1 MEWRVEAGPDPLLL
15 RVTFSDDETIVPDPL
30 YASLGL
36 RSVDRGRYRIRK
48 LTTTERL
55 AMEAALDGRLRIDW
69 HSTALSRWR
78 FARLSGTGTHIRV
91 RTPETFPVHQRI
103 IDWDVNLSPAKIP
116 AGALGLLRP
125 TKRIMRWAMRD
136 WPRMQLLNRL
146 GGTVLAA
153 LEMDYVPILSSAAAF
168 TLRCHAG
175 VQDERKTVDLLHAGI
190 HIQRF
195 WLTAARLGLALQPT
209 LAMLAF
215 AHYGESDLPFTADT
229 AVRAKATRLAK
240 VFRSAFGAGP
250 EDFVFMGRIG
260 EPLPRMGVCRSVRRP
275 LVELM
280 TTLQ

>member
-1 MEWRVEAGPDPLLL
+1 
-15 RVTFSDDETIVPDPL
+15 
-30 YASLGL
+30 
-36 RSVDRGRYRIRK
+36 
-48 LTTTERL
+48 
-55 AMEAALDGRLRIDW
+55 
-69 HSTALSRWR
+69 
-78 FARLSGTGTHIRV
+78 
-91 RTPETFPVHQRI
+91 
-103 IDWDVNLSPAKIP
+103 
-116 AGALGLLRP
+116 
-125 TKRIMRWAMRD
+125 
-136 WPRMQLLNRL
+136 MQLLNRL

-175 VQDERKTVDLLHAGI
+175 VQDERKTEDLLHAGI

-240 VFRSAFGAGP
+240 MFRSAFGAGP